1 MTLVGCLSPFQYDS
15 QAVLRRGGN
24 HGSKAASL
32 GEMLAWIA
40 LPALAPSQGVSRVV
54 PAPRRV
60 GVPTLSGSES
70 TASSFLFTTCQAGA
84 EKLLK
89 VELERTHP
97 EMRFAFSRP
106 GLVTFKNAST
116 DGVVSPSVSI
126 GASFARTYG
135 ASVGQARAC
144 HMDAC
149 TLMWLIRIRTRR

>member
-1 MTLVGCLSPFQYDS
+1 
-15 QAVLRRGGN
+15 
-24 HGSKAASL
+24 
-32 GEMLAWIA
+32 MLCWLWLA
-40 LPALAPSQGVSRVV
+40 LPAFNAAWAPSQGVSRVV
-54 PAPRRV
+54 PALRRI